1 MRANL
6 ILELT
11 KRDFTERYAGSFL
24 GAFWNFIM
32 PAVMIFIYTVIFSR
46 VMKAKMPGVNSTY
59 SFGIYLIAG
68 MLPWMAFSNTIL
80 RSASVFLDKKSLI
93 GKMPVSLAALPL
105 YIALSECL
113 TFTIGFAI
121 YLAFLFGVG
130 VGVSR
135 FTLLMPFILAA
146 QQIFAYALG
155 LLLATFSVFFR
166 DLREIVNIVVQLWFW
181 FTPIVYMTSIFSEK
195 LLGLLA
201 WNPAWLF
208 IQSYQKIFFYGIA
221 PDFGRLAALVLL
233 GHILLAL
240 ALAILRKLE
249 KDVRDFL

>member
-68 MLPWMAFSNTIL
+68 MLPWTAFSNTIL

-93 GKMPVSLAALPL
+93 GKMPVSLVRWALRWV
-105 YIALSECL
+105 ALIINLPS
-113 TFTIGFAI
+113 FPAVFASSVKI
-121 YLAFLFGVG
+121 
-130 VGVSR
+130 
-135 FTLLMPFILAA
+135 LLK
-146 QQIFAYALG
+146 
-155 LLLATFSVFFR
+155 
-166 DLREIVNIVVQLWFW
+166 
-181 FTPIVYMTSIFSEK
+181 TPIRLQRKKRLYSVLYGPYSRGASFHCRPYLMT
-195 LLGLLA
+195 
-201 WNPAWLF
+201 
-208 IQSYQKIFFYGIA
+208 
-221 PDFGRLAALVLL
+221 
-233 GHILLAL
+233 
-240 ALAILRKLE
+240 
-249 KDVRDFL
+249 